1 VGDGEAGT
9 RRYFLKNR
17 HRSARFD
24 GLRTANDT

>member
-17 HRSARFD
+17 HRRARFA